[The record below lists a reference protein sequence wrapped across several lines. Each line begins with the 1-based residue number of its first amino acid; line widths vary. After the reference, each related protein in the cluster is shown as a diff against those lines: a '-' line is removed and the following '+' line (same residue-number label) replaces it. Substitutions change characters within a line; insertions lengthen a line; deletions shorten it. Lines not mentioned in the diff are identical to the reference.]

1 MWAYNARNVN
11 LFAGEVV
18 VCKHPVVF
26 GVVLSVVLLAAFCVS
41 AQDTEKPAQ
50 ASAPAEYKIPPE
62 AIKQINPVKPTPE
75 SLARGKKSYNLDC
88 AMCHGADGGGKGDL
102 AADMKAP
109 LLDYRDPKA
118 LKDKTDGELAYVI
131 KNGKGEMPAEGD
143 RAQGERL
150 WDLVN
155 YVRSLAKKEPAA
167 KAKDQNP

>member
-1 MWAYNARNVN
+1 M
-11 LFAGEVV
+11 FAGEVTV
-18 VCKHPVVF
+18 GKYPA
-26 GVVLSVVLLAAFCVS
+26 VLSAALLGAFCAS
-41 AQDTEKPAQ
+41 AQDAARPAQ

-62 AIKQINPVKPTPE
+62 AIKEINPVKPTPE
-75 SLARGKKSYNLDC
+75 SLARGKKSYGLDC

-118 LKDKTDGELAYVI
+118 LKDKTDGELFYII

-143 RAQGERL
+143 RVQASRI
-150 WDLVN
+150 WDMVN
-155 YVRSLAKKEPAA
+155 YVRSLAKKEPTA

>member
-1 MWAYNARNVN
+1 MGVQCAQRWN
-11 LFAGEVV
+11 LFAGEVAV
-18 VCKHPVVF
+18 RKYPVVLWA
-26 GVVLSVVLLAAFCVS
+26 VLPAVLLAAFCAS

-88 AMCHGADGGGKGDL
+88 AMCHGTDGDGKGDL
-102 AADMKAP
+102 ATDMKVP

-118 LKDKTDGELAYVI
+118 LKDKTDGELAYII
-131 KNGKGEMPAEGD
+131 KNGKGQMPAEGD
-143 RAQGERL
+143 RAQGDRL